1 MRTEG
6 KPRGLRIT
14 SVIERRRHAH
24 YRGRVCEGSACGVFH
39 VNLLDLFRDTTQM
52 VEEAHVDLF
61 LSKRPRPDGAA
72 IPPLTVSIIRIRA
85 ALALSLPTSAGSQRS
100 GAFHSFVPSI
110 HFHGGY

>member
-1 MRTEG
+1 MADVDNLQGRFDLN
-6 KPRGLRIT
+6 PRQTARLGAA
-14 SVIERRRHAH
+14 S
-24 YRGRVCEGSACGVFH
+24 RGPS
-39 VNLLDLFRDTTQM
+39 
-52 VEEAHVDLF
+52 

-72 IPPLTVSIIRIRA
+72 MPPLTVSIRIRA